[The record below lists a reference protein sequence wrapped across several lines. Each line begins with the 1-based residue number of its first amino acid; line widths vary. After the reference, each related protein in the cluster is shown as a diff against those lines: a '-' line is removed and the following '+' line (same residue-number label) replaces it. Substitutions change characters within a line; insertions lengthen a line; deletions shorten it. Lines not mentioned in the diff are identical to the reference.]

1 MVEGN
6 HWDQWFSDGFE
17 VRQPSVTM
25 GFNSVHHWS
34 DDGMVMYHRR
44 SLRLVNGFIGIL
56 RYFFPDQMM
65 ALTYAFLVLI
75 FLG

>member
-1 MVEGN
+1 MVEGK
-6 HWDQWFSDGFE
+6 HWDQWFFDGFG
-17 VRQPSVTM
+17 VRQPLVTM
-25 GFNSVHHWS
+25 VVHHWS